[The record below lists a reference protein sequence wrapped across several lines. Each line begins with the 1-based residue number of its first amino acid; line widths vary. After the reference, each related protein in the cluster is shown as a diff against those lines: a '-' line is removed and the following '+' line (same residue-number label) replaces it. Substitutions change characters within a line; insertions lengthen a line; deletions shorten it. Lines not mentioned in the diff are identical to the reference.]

1 MTGDPPDSP
10 RRDEE
15 DRPESVDP
23 RTPATEMTPGAVEPS
38 AAAEAAPATEVTP
51 APAAEEEALTGS
63 ESTSFIGEMIGGYK
77 ILRKLGEG
85 GMGIVFEAEQQS
97 PRRPVA
103 LKVIRSGRY
112 VSDTEVKLFR
122 REAQALARLKHP
134 AIAAI
139 YENGRTPEGQHFFA
153 MELVRGVPLS
163 HLVAKRSETDITPE
177 MRTAKGRLRL
187 FVRICEAVNY
197 AHQRGVIHRDLKPG
211 NIMIERGSSSGDPS
225 SPRVPDIKIL
235 DFGLA
240 RITDADLTATTMH
253 SDLGR
258 LYGTLP
264 YMSPEQARGN
274 PDEVDMRSDVYALG
288 VILYELMLGRLPID
302 LEGLQIHEVVQ
313 AICERPPTRPKQ
325 AWIDSHWKGKE
336 GGQFIDRDLEI
347 IMLKALDK
355 DPGRRYQ
362 SALSLADDVQR
373 YLNDQP
379 ILARPPSVTY
389 QFQKLVARHKMGFG
403 SAASLLVL
411 LVGFAIVMAVQAG
424 RIAVERDRANE
435 EAETARQVSDFLV
448 GLFEVSDPSEARGN
462 TITAREIL
470 DRGAG
475 RISEELEDQ
484 PLVQARLQQTIGSV
498 YDGLGLYQDALG
510 LFEQASETRQQELGE
525 ESLDV
530 VSSLSAVGAMHRKL
544 GNINEAELALV
555 RALEV
560 RERLLEPDHPSIA
573 ISLNNLAMLYEN
585 AGRFAKAEP
594 LHQRA
599 LEIRERE
606 LGSDHPDLATS
617 LANFAILLARQGKLS
632 EAEPLFKRVLSID
645 EKVLDPNDP
654 GLALDYMNLAI
665 TYKQMERYEE
675 AEPLYQRVLEIQE
688 KVLGTDHPEFADTL
702 SNLGNLYQNQ
712 GQFEKAEPLLLRA
725 LRISEKA
732 LGPDHPDV
740 GMRHANLGALC
751 LAQDRIEEGRGHYL
765 RALEVFEGAFG
776 AEHVYVGGVLNELA
790 NLHRDRQQ
798 YEAAEPMYRRSLSIR
813 RKIFDPAHPEMQ
825 KLVVDFAALLRAT
838 GRETEADA
846 LEAESSPG
854 DDSEGESEQA
864 QDAEAASQTDGK
876 SEHDSESAS

>member
-1 MTGDPPDSP
+1 
-10 RRDEE
+10 
-15 DRPESVDP
+15 
-23 RTPATEMTPGAVEPS
+23 MTPGAVEPS
-38 AAAEAAPATEVTP
+38 AAAEATPATEVTP
-51 APAAEEEALTGS
+51 APAAEETLTGS
-63 ESTSFIGEMIGGYK
+63 ESTPFIGEMIGDYK
-77 ILRKLGEG
+77 IVRKLGEG

-97 PRRPVA
+97 PHRPVA

-163 HLVAKRSETDITPE
+163 HLVARKKETDITPE

-274 PDEVDMRSDVYALG
+274 PDEVDLRSDVYALG

-336 GGQFIDRDLEI
+336 GGHFVDRDLEI

-403 SAASLLVL
+403 FAASLLVL
-411 LVGFAIVMAVQAG
+411 LAGFAIVMTVQAS

-470 DRGAG
+470 DRGAE
-475 RISEELEDQ
+475 RISDELEDQ
-484 PLVQARLQQTIGSV
+484 PLVRARLQQTIGSV

-510 LFEQASETRQQELGE
+510 LFEQAVETRQQELGE
-525 ESLDV
+525 EDLDV
-530 VSSLSAVGAMHRKL
+530 AVSLGAVGEMHRRL
-544 GNINEAELALV
+544 GNFDEAESALSQ
-555 RALEV
+555 ALRV
-560 RERLLEPDHPSIA
+560 REALLDPYHPSIA
-573 ISLNNLAMLYEN
+573 RSLNILAVLYEN
-585 AGRFAKAEP
+585 AGRLAEAEP
-594 LHQRA
+594 LYRRA
-599 LEIRERE
+599 LEMQERE
-606 LGSDHPDLATS
+606 LGPDHADVGMS
-617 LANFAILLARQGKLS
+617 LGNFAILMARQGKIAES
-632 EAEPLFKRVLSID
+632 EPLFERALSIA
-645 EKVLDPNDP
+645 EKTSDPDSP
-654 GLALDYMNLAI
+654 KLAVDYMNLAI
-665 TYKQMERYEE
+665 TYKRLEKFEE
-675 AEPLYQRVLEIQE
+675 AEPLYQSAVEIQE
-688 KVLGTDHPEFADTL
+688 KVLGPEHPGLAKTL
-702 SNLGNLYQNQ
+702 NNFGNLYLDQ
-712 GQFEKAEPLLLRA
+712 ELYEEAEPLLLQA
-725 LRISEKA
+725 LELSEKA

-740 GMRHANLGALC
+740 GLRHMNMGLLRWR
-751 LAQDRIEEGRGHYL
+751 QNRYEESEEHQL
-765 RALEVFEGAFG
+765 RALEIFEAALGPDHFMVGGALYQLGAF
-776 AEHVYVGGVLNELA
+776 YD
-790 NLHRDRQQ
+790 DRQRPS
-798 YEAAEPMYRRSLSIR
+798 EAEERYRRSLAIYQQVYE
-813 RKIFDPAHPEMQ
+813 PGHPDLQ
-825 KLVVDFAALLRAT
+825 SVVTDLAVLLRAS
-838 GRETEADA
+838 GREAEAEA
-846 LEAESSPG
+846 LEAEFPPEDEVEGESEV
-854 DDSEGESEQA
+854 DSEGEPEGQSE
-864 QDAEAASQTDGK
+864 D
-876 SEHDSESAS
+876 DSESES